1 MENLRDNLMKN
12 TLLLQMSFS
21 EYKIQEIQDC
31 GSHSNHGLFLG
42 FYLGFRITGIN
53 AVPSSLDFSH
63 VDMKAEMRT
72 WLRIYG

>member
-1 MENLRDNLMKN
+1 MKN

-31 GSHSNHGLFLG
+31 SSHSNHGFFLG

-53 AVPSSLDFSH
+53 TVPSSSDFSH
-63 VDMKAEMRT
+63 VDVR
-72 WLRIYG
+72 